1 MGCYLN
7 YEFCAKR
14 NERIRI
20 NKKTG
25 NLTPTQ
31 TFNRNSYDMNH
42 KKFFK

>member
-14 NERIRI
+14 NEGIRI
-20 NKKTG
+20 NKKIR

-31 TFNRNSYDMNH
+31 TVNRNSYEMNH
-42 KKFFK
+42 KNFFK